1 MVVLPEPEGPI
12 KVTRSP
18 CATVK
23 FRSFSTV
30 LSPKRLTTSVN
41 SMCGVSGAAPREVTL
56 SPGWNLPPPAE
67 AELWLFSGKFLL
79 QFPDEDGRGV
89 AGGQADQTCHRQ
101 RFRVPEGVAAVAD
114 RLTHHLADGRN
125 STRLNPIRAL

>member
-1 MVVLPEPEGPI
+1 AVLAGCGVVVLARPGGPS

-18 CATVK
+18 WAPVK
-23 FRSFSTV
+23 FRWFSTV
-30 LSPKRLTTSVN
+30 LSPKRWLTSVS

-89 AGGQADQTCHRQ
+89 AGGQEDQTCHRQ
-101 RFRVPEGVAAVAD
+101 RFRVP
-114 RLTHHLADGRN
+114 
-125 STRLNPIRAL
+125 

>member
-30 LSPKRLTTSVN
+30 LSPKRLMTSV
-41 SMCGVSGAAPREVTL
+41 SPMCGASGPPPREVIL
-56 SPGWNLPPPAE
+56 APGWTLPPPAE
-67 AELWLFSGKFLL
+67 AELWLFSANFLL
-79 QFPDEDGRGV
+79 HCPDEDGRGV
-89 AGGQADQTCHRQ
+89 AAGQEDQTCHRQ
-101 RFRVPEGVAAVAD
+101 RSRVPEGFPAV
-114 RLTHHLADGRN
+114 
-125 STRLNPIRAL
+125 

>member
-30 LSPKRLTTSVN
+30 LSPKRLMTSVN

-67 AELWLFSGKFLL
+67 AELWVFSGRLLL
-79 QFPDEDGRGV
+79 QLPDEGGLCSSCLSWRRLLRPVDSLRGGPV
-89 AGGQADQTCHRQ
+89 AS
-101 RFRVPEGVAAVAD
+101 PGVVSLSPAWNL
-114 RLTHHLADGRN
+114 RR
-125 STRLNPIRAL
+125 RAEAELG